1 MTEKQKLEI
10 CDLGFWTG
18 VITLN
23 PPLIIGSL
31 LIHKVIE
38 FSVFLSPK

>member
-1 MTEKQKLEI
+1 MTKKQKLEI

-31 LIHKVIE
+31 LIHKVVE
-38 FSVFLSPK
+38 FSAFLNTK